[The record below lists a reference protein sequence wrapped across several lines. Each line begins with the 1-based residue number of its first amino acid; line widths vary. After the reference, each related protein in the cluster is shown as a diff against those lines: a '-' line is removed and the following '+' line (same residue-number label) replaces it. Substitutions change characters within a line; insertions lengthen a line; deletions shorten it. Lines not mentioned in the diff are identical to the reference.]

1 MVELFINVVVGAS
14 ATLIITSSFL
24 FDGIRTRAEKISEN
38 LGYLFGCPMCM
49 GVWVG
54 ALVAIAYGNDPFKL
68 AMLTSLFSFFIYN
81 VLSLIGSLAD
91 FLDTE
96 DENDE

>member
-1 MVELFINVVVGAS
+1 MSKLFINVIVSAS

-24 FDGIRTRAEKISEN
+24 FEGVRSRAEKLSEN

-54 ALVAIAYGNDPFKL
+54 AFVALAYGNDPFKL
-68 AMLTSLFSFFIYN
+68 AMLTSLFSFFVYN
-81 VLSLIGSLAD
+81 ILSLIGSLTD
-91 FLDTE
+91 FLDVE
-96 DENDE
+96 DNNDE

>member
-96 DENDE
+96 GENDE